1 MSMLFCTKTLNLNG
15 HASCRLPSWHSAAIV
30 QVAFRVIHLDTY
42 YKKTGVKCT
51 AVTTCTK
58 QYHIAKPVWAARLL
72 AEEEEEEEGFYKAH
86 NDIHVA
92 TTYVSYLCRPMHPSD
107 NHMALM
113 LLSSTSQGQGCPA
126 GAGKG

>member
-1 MSMLFCTKTLNLNG
+1 MHSRDNMHKTISYCTT
-15 HASCRLPSWHSAAIV
+15 
-30 QVAFRVIHLDTY
+30 RV
-42 YKKTGVKCT
+42 
-51 AVTTCTK
+51 
-58 QYHIAKPVWAARLL
+58 AARLL
-72 AEEEEEEEGFYKAH
+72 AEEEEEGFYKAH
-86 NDIHVA
+86 NDIHVD